1 MSILDT
7 IFSRRRTHKNYESL
21 RHLDDRLLRDIGFER
36 DRFSRFP
43 GHDFARLQ
51 DLGR

>member
-7 IFSRRRTHKNYESL
+7 LIARRARRQTYASL
-21 RHLDDRLLRDIGFER
+21 RHLDDHMLRDIGFER
-36 DRFSRFP
+36 DRYGRFL
-43 GHDFARLQ
+43 GRDFARLQ